1 MLVTKEFDFDAAH
14 FLTDYYGKCE
24 RLHGH
29 TYKLAVTLEG
39 MVQKNG
45 LVLDFVVLKRIV
57 KKQVLD
63 KLDHYLLNDIIK
75 NPSAERVVMWIWD
88 QLKDLQKI
96 LKAEMDDP
104 NLGAEIKALL
114 KKSDRKGALK
124 KAEFDK
130 ALRLCRLQLW
140 ETATSSVT
148 YRGE

>member
-29 TYKLAVTLEG
+29 TYKLAVTLQG
-39 MVQKNG
+39 RVQKNG

-130 ALRLCRLQLW
+130 TLRLYELKLW